1 MFVELVIVHTLI
13 DHRSDVKFFKTHYII
28 SVEGGVRQYEHRKT
42 EQKISINTAQ
52 NNIRK
57 PQTAFKLP

>member
-42 EQKISINTAQ
+42 EQKFI
-52 NNIRK
+52 
-57 PQTAFKLP
+57 